1 MSTTNQQPQQV
12 THRRYIG
19 DADGTVYWPYT
30 AWDAVIG
37 LDAHVNQLISASS
50 GGSGSFSGITMDAI
64 LTVVQQHLSVALDVK
79 TGHLQL
85 TATDVTEQ
93 DVVSQI
99 AAKVIASIKIS
110 VTNGDLTIEGSD

>member
-1 MSTTNQQPQQV
+1 MRSVAIDIIPLLYPNQQQFYPEVAPEAV
-12 THRRYIG
+12 T
-19 DADGTVYWPYT
+19 
-30 AWDAVIG
+30 G
-37 LDAHVNQLISASS
+37 LDDYVNNLIAAS
-50 GGSGSFSGITMDAI
+50 GGGSDSLSGITMDAI
-64 LTVVQQHLSVALDVK
+64 LTVVQQHLSVSLDVK